1 MKPKR
6 NHLLWLG
13 VAVMISLSTSAQAA
27 NDGDKQAEL
36 EKKFEKAMNN
46 VVLVGSFTVKGRENK
61 LTTER
66 YVISKVVKVQDG
78 FWLFH
83 ARIQYNR
90 TDLNVPLLLEVKWA
104 GDTPVIVVDKVKVPG
119 GGTYTARVLIYDN
132 QYVGTWD
139 AGDHG
144 GQMFGRIEPNKG
156 EAPAPNENENEK
168 KNENKKNADGNQE

>member
-1 MKPKR
+1 MKPR
-6 NHLLWLG
+6 PNAMMCLG
-13 VAVMISLSTSAQAA
+13 FLIVVSMFNSVNAA
-27 NDGDKQAEL
+27 ADTDKQAEL

-46 VVLVGSFTVKGRENK
+46 VALVGSFTVTGKDNK

-90 TDLNVPLLLEVKWA
+90 TDLTVPLLLEVKWA

-119 GGTYTARVLIYDN
+119 GGTYSARVLIYDN
-132 QYVGTWD
+132 QYVGTWN

-144 GQMFGRIEPNKG
+144 GQMFGHIEPNK
-156 EAPAPNENENEK
+156 EVAPAK
-168 KNENKKNADGNQE
+168 KGDVK